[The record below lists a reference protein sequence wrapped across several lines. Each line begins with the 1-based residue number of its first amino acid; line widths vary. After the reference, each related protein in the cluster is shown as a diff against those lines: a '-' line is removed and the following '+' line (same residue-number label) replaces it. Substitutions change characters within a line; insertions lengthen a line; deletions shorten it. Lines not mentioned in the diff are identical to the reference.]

1 MVSAGS
7 IAEAHV
13 ARRRGPNQ
21 DCCSGPIGGTNES
34 AASFLAGSGPRMKG
48 EAEAQTDRLTEA

>member
-1 MVSAGS
+1 MVPAGS

-13 ARRRGPNQ
+13 PRRKDPNP

-34 AASFLAGSGPRMKG
+34 ATSFLAGSEPRMKG
-48 EAEAQTDRLTEA
+48 EAEAQTDKLTEA